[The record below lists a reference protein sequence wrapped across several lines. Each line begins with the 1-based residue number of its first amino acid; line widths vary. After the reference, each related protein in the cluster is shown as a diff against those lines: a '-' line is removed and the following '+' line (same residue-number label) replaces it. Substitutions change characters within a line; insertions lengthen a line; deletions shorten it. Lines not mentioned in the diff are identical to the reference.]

1 MCFEKSFFEC
11 HLPYLVGFQ
20 TMLIMHCTAVFV
32 QIFLL
37 ETWLNQSNVATK
49 TFLHYVVVIVL
60 AWCAVA
66 TLFNL
71 SLNVLW
77 LSTIRV
83 VQLYPSKKGLF
94 LHSIVNNLKQSHKFQ
109 PEFWKISVF
118 KDKKSWYLSA
128 DKKVIR
134 ILQKKIR
141 WPRNSSKTL
150 QELQ

>member
-1 MCFEKSFFEC
+1 MFDILKYTYIGSKSLYDFLLLGAGTLSCLCFEKSVFLC

-37 ETWLNQSNVATK
+37 KTWLNQSNVATK
-49 TFLHYVVVIVL
+49 TFLHYVVVIAL

-71 SLNVLW
+71 SLNVLC

-94 LHSIVNNLKQSHKFQ
+94 LHSIALWIIWN
-109 PEFWKISVF
+109 
-118 KDKKSWYLSA
+118 
-128 DKKVIR
+128 KVINSN
-134 ILQKKIR
+134 
-141 WPRNSSKTL
+141 RNSGKIL
-150 QELQ
+150 